1 MRNIYLIVGLF
12 ILGLT
17 VIDLIWTTLWVNG
30 GAGPVSNRLASGT
43 WRVFRKMAGKKKRLL
58 SLSGPVIL
66 VLTLGMWVL
75 SMWIGWS
82 FVFAAEAD
90 AISDTMN
97 GGDILWYERVYFTG
111 YSLFTLGNGNYSP
124 KEGLWQIVSTLVS
137 GSGMLFLTLG
147 ASYIISVV
155 DAVVRKRA
163 FASSITALSTDA
175 STIVKEAWNGE
186 EFHQL
191 DLLLMNLSSELSALT
206 QQHDAYPLLHFYYS
220 EKSGQSAAVAVA
232 ALDEALTII
241 EYGVEPESRTNAVL
255 MRNMRSTIQEYLETL
270 DFSRIASSDD
280 VPPLPDLRSLRET
293 GIPVVSDEEFEANV
307 EELAGRR
314 KKLYGLIK
322 ANAREWPGK

>member
-30 GAGPVSNRLASGT
+30 GAGPLSNRLATSM
-43 WRVFRKMAGKKKRLL
+43 WRLMRKMTGEKDRPL
-58 SLSGPVIL
+58 SLAGPIIL
-66 VLTLGMWVL
+66 VLTLAMWVL
-75 SMWIGWS
+75 LMWTGWS
-82 FVFAAEAD
+82 FVLAAEAD
-90 AISDTMN
+90 TISDTMN
-97 GGDILWYERVYFTG
+97 GGEILWYERVYFVG

-124 KEGLWQIVSTLVS
+124 KEGLWQIVSTLIS
-137 GSGMLFLTLG
+137 GTGMLFLTLG

-163 FASSITALSTDA
+163 FASSITALSTEA

-186 EFHQL
+186 GFHQL

-206 QQHDAYPLLHFYYS
+206 QQHNAYPLLHYYYG

-241 EYGVEPESRTNAVL
+241 AYGVEPENRLNAVL
-255 MRNMRSTIQEYLETL
+255 LQNMRSTIQEYLETL
-270 DFSRIASSDD
+270 DFARIASSDD
-280 VPPLPDLRSLRET
+280 VPRLPDLRSLRDA